1 MKKTNIDWP
10 KEFENYSKS
19 ELAQLSIAKKKDQ
32 KNDVPLSLSAY
43 KRFTKYL
50 VCGLI
55 CFEIIRLD
63 SGFLNSLLD
72 SFSPTFYRFIILSSD
87 FVFQT
92 FSLESVLHTLFA
104 ILELFQGRL
113 NIYPWIEFYLTLYT
127 I

>member
-1 MKKTNIDWP
+1 MKTIQRA
-10 KEFENYSKS
+10 SLLS
-19 ELAQLSIAKKKDQ
+19 LSIAKKKDQ

-72 SFSPTFYRFIILSSD
+72 SFSPAFYRFIILSSD

-104 ILELFQGRL
+104 ILEFFRDD
-113 NIYPWIEFYLTLYT
+113 
-127 I
+127 